1 MRYRARCCSNAGRA
15 TWPGARA
22 RAQVCECACVCL
34 LVGAQARSPA
44 RAWPHRNHSRPQ
56 LNATEELRTA
66 VGAQTLRP
74 REAARTWAELWPAAT
89 IGQDTMRSSVREAR
103 HSTRPPATA
112 LMKQHS
118 NALQALGN
126 WRQAWRR
133 VAPVRRVLQR
143 QQRAAAVPCSA
154 LPKLDQYQQ
163 GRCAICHGNAPRL
176 CMRFS

>member
-15 TWPGARA
+15 TWTGARA
-22 RAQVCECACVCL
+22 RTGVRVCVCVCL
-34 LVGAQARSPA
+34 SVGARARPSA
-44 RAWPHRNHSRPQ
+44 CAGPHRNHSRPQ
-56 LNATEELRTA
+56 LTATEELQTA
-66 VGAQTLRP
+66 VGAPTLRL
-74 REAARTWAELWPAAT
+74 REAARTWAELWPAGT

-112 LMKQHS
+112 LMKQHN

-133 VAPVRRVLQR
+133 VALVRRVLQR
-143 QQRAAAVPCSA
+143 QLRAAAVSCSA

-163 GRCAICHGNAPRL
+163 GRCAICHGNAPQL